1 MKDSQKLEFF
11 TPDELGRALLE
22 AYGGNQSHA
31 SAALGTC
38 RAQLVRMLSGADCRW
53 STLRKVAEE
62 LGKARGRPVRMR
74 IVLEEE

>member
-1 MKDSQKLEFF
+1 MKLKTF
-11 TPDELGRALLE
+11 TPEELGRALLD

-38 RAQLVRMLSGADCRW
+38 RAQLVRVLSGADCKW

-62 LGKARGRPVRMR
+62 LGKASGRQVRLR
-74 IVLEEE
+74 LVLEEE